1 MGLRGQTQVSRLG
14 HKHPQPAC
22 QPLRQGFAREH
33 GSALNPKSCYLS
45 LLSAGIIG
53 ACNQSCLNIV
63 FEMLKSL
70 RTVSALECGE
80 SCPACRDALAGVSRH
95 RWVDRHTVF
104 LFAPLLS
111 PFCSSRSHICLAVVI
126 SGNISRPT
134 VLECK

>member
-14 HKHPQPAC
+14 HKHRQPAC

-33 GSALNPKSCYLS
+33 GSALNLKSCYLR

-80 SCPACRDALAGVSRH
+80 SCPACRDT
-95 RWVDRHTVF
+95 RWRFPASLCRHTVF